1 MKKTLLMLALAAA
14 TLPLGVW
21 ANIEWRGGSSGNW
34 DDSANWSGT
43 VEPHRFHYD
52 TMKGAAATVTFRNAE
67 ALTSGLWVENGLDG
81 VVTFTADSLDKGLT
95 QTKDAGNVNIG
106 TGTQGALAISGGTYH
121 FANDIVVGNG
131 SWNENARGD
140 FVLNSGRA
148 ETHYWMVL
156 GVGTKA
162 NAQGNVT
169 VSGGELVV
177 GCRTNEVGVYVT
189 ADNGRI
195 EMGRAA
201 GSVTTF
207 MQTGGN
213 VSSQFD
219 NGPAL
224 IVGSADNTTAT
235 YTISNGTYTARSGNV
250 LIANGTGSIGTLN
263 ICGGTF
269 TAETIT
275 NGLGTATVN
284 LDGGTLA
291 ANADGTLI
299 ASGVTLKVGD
309 TESTI
314 ELTGQT
320 VTIDGN
326 VTGGGGDNSTSGVL
340 KVKGWGKL
348 IVTGKIQLDTLTVSP
363 NDYSLVAG
371 DNFSLTVDAA
381 SVFVRHLYGA
391 GTITTRAGVNT
402 GDGAF
407 YGKVSGAG
415 GFRTRGATTLYGLH
429 DYAGSVTF
437 ADNASLSLVS
447 SLDGISPLWRVDAS
461 DVNSITTNAEGK
473 VTAWASKVNSYAFS
487 NTDSQMTVS
496 DAYFGGK
503 QSVLTQNSSLAC
515 PIGGNDSIHGKAL
528 IGVARIVTKN
538 GKSVDQWGG
547 PMLYFPSSSA
557 NGAGNIRI
565 GERSSQ
571 GYWTKQTGGSSS
583 DEAGIWQ
590 NGSYGDKTFYYSEKI
605 QAFFNFPRFAS
616 TYAENIGGF
625 HSNIAIGEYM
635 GFTYNPSTAQRKQIE
650 TYLANKW
657 NITGMGKSLP
667 EVAVVMG
674 SGCTLDLGG
683 LDVTASSFN
692 GCGVVSNGT
701 LRTVDGKVT
710 QGDGSLTIPAVDGTT
725 YTLCTNDYQL
735 IITGASGKSV
745 TIVVPDER
753 VGDLDGRIFCEGDG
767 VTFKNTSGATL
778 DMSGYRNKN
787 GWWASGSFS
796 WTGGSSGEVKYWN
809 DAENWSGSDVPYRFQ
824 YSKLNGAAQ
833 TVTFNSA
840 ETIDGAIWIENGL
853 DGAITFTAESGEY
866 GVTQE
871 QSVTSNINIGTGNY
885 GALVIDGGRYHF
897 ANDILLGIG
906 TWADNARGDMFV
918 TSGRVETEYWLVLG
932 TTWDDPASNG
942 GWHTGAQGNFTI
954 EGGELVVGCRKDG
967 NGNYVIADN
976 GNIELGRAAG
986 STGTLNIFGGTVT
999 AQAIIKGA
1007 GTAIVN
1013 IDGGTLAPTASGTFI
1028 ASGIALNIGENG
1040 ATINLTGQDIVID
1053 GDLAGDGQLL
1063 VTGYGSV
1070 TVNGAV
1076 SLAGLA
1082 FEPWN
1087 VSETVV
1093 NKSSQYTLKLTA
1105 DSVSV
1110 ATLDGGAV
1118 IETAHGVTAQSGTFF
1133 GTIGG
1138 EGGFT
1143 KTGSSDAVM
1152 TLKGISRY
1160 AGDLKIQKGVFSIA
1174 SYLTDDMIYYD
1185 LDASNTGKWVME
1197 TSDGVTYVN
1206 SMAGSVGLTF
1216 VPMYDTTSKI
1226 KLASSS
1232 EYFGGKPVMM
1242 LSEGSAYRPNYSGVW
1257 LRGKRAKS
1265 VFAVYQNNTVVTRS
1279 GNSPD
1284 YDYAETQC
1292 IFDSGNWNDTIRFGA
1307 HNYQGSGVIAQ
1318 RREYWYGFS
1327 NYEHLW
1333 ATTKNRWAN
1342 HTWPLF
1348 IDGSNDRSYVPGK
1361 ISVLRF
1367 TDTVATSSNRH
1378 DVFGRYE
1385 HTFNGA
1391 VAEVLGLNDWTSLE
1405 AYTAIEAYLMNKW
1418 SCDEGANYTYIPNV
1432 DVVVSSGATLDLGG
1446 FNVSAASFYGAGTI
1460 KNGTLRTSDN
1470 TYRQGKGKLTIT
1482 AVDGG
1487 TYIAAGSD
1495 YKLEVT
1501 GGAGKSVTI
1510 HIPEGWLGANANT
1523 YTYIT
1528 CDASNVAFTF
1538 EGDALEY
1545 TDMGDGRYRFGS
1557 APVEPEEPEQ
1567 PEESGEYDFGEY
1579 GTENALDNA
1588 NEESQDDNEA
1598 GLAFPGAYG
1607 WGRFAVGARASS
1619 SPTIYHV
1626 TNLKDSGTGSLRD
1639 AVSKPN
1645 RIIVFDVSGVIK
1657 ISSRITFSSNL
1668 YVAGQTAPGEGITV
1682 YGNGCSFSGASNIIC
1697 RYLRWR
1703 MGHIGSSGKDCAGI
1717 ANGANMIFDHCSFSW
1732 GLDETF
1738 SINPDGKGT
1747 YPHNITLQNCIFG
1760 QGLMTHSAG
1769 GLMQADY
1776 VTLFRNLYVDNS
1788 TRNNKVKGINQYA
1801 NNIVYNW
1808 KNGCYIMGGDSSGA
1822 SYCTIES
1829 SLFINGPVSG
1839 NANALGGGNSD
1850 FHFYGND
1857 NWQDKNQNGVLD
1869 ASIVT
1874 HNGGGDSVAK
1884 SVIENKVGTLPA
1896 LPLYAGNT
1904 LLENNLRKVGA
1915 SLPYRDQSDCY
1926 MIDEVRTV
1934 GRSGGLITY
1943 EDTLAIGAPD
1953 TWDWWAGNMRTDS
1966 DNDGIPDEWE
1976 DAHGLNKNNYSDA
1989 LAKTLD
1995 GTRLNIEVYI
2005 NSITADSRQFFLR
2018 APITLRADTATTK
2031 TIKLVWRDYTYGE
2044 IGFSIELL
2052 ENGSWKQVGRARQN
2066 ATSFTVG
2073 GLTPST
2079 SYTFRVRAVAKQGNS
2094 YVYSEPA
2101 EVTTYT
2107 RQKETGEVD
2116 IDTYQPNVTMVSG
2129 GGTWNTSTTSTWI
2142 EGKAYA
2148 NGDKVLLNT
2157 EASANVL
2164 VQNGSTA
2171 PESVVVNGTGVVMLN
2186 RACNLSG
2193 AMSLNKG
2200 NSGTLVLQK
2209 STVNN
2214 QTKTSAATYTG
2225 KVVNHGGTIE
2235 FDTIANG
2242 GSASALGASTAD
2254 ALNWVFDG
2262 GTYKYTGSSAS
2273 TDRNAT
2279 FRKTSTLNIA
2289 NSGTT
2294 LTMTGAME
2302 GTGDFVLDGAGTLAI
2317 PDANTFFG
2325 AKTRDAIIRGG
2336 TLHLTTTG
2344 DSGSARNFANGNTI
2358 KNLHLAGG
2366 RVVFNSANEEY
2377 QTYSVPMYIEDGT
2390 VNEVTLATH
2399 CYMNSRLIGNGDVQF
2414 NISHVRAQFKSNMS
2428 DFTGTVTAHGNQT
2441 NSKYRPSFYHGSYWN
2456 YPKTRFNLTGTISMA
2471 SKSRHVT
2478 CHIGGL
2484 SGESSATLSG
2494 SDTKSSGSGTTWYVG
2509 YANSNEE
2516 FAGAIDDYN
2525 SDRSAKGTTSVVK
2538 VGTGYWRL
2546 TGSSSHSG
2554 TTTVDEGSLIVDGS
2568 LPASSAVIVEDG
2580 GTLQGGGTNYK
2591 NIYGSVT
2598 VKSGGTLRAGDYLS
2612 TTDGVTDGF
2621 ETVFGNAQLYLDGG
2635 VTLESGSRVVIPVAR
2650 SSSNSNSL
2658 ISSRLRP
2665 KSGSSF
2671 NIAEGVTLEFDLSL
2685 VDALEENETIAVF
2698 SLVPSFSGAFAAIEP
2713 ATPGRGLMWDT
2724 SKLYTEKYVK
2734 VVKDPNYVPDMTPST
2749 NDVSATVSAVSELDA
2764 YNALDIAVP
2773 SDVASVV
2780 DAATYKS
2787 YFKYTYKDNGN
2798 GTFDVAIS
2806 GVADEIVA
2814 SVVDSVLDALRNQTC
2829 GDDGCVEIKVFPG
2842 LYYATY
2848 GDTTPNIDALTERV
2862 LAWETSWR
2870 AQKQAGKKHYVR
2882 IDISPNATAATG
2894 LTSALAAVVFEGS
2907 GDAFAIG
2914 DVTPANGLPLT
2925 GIVVQE
2931 AGSTLP
2937 LTVTRSGDAFAVS
2950 PVLPGGA
2957 TVAFELDAASTVA
2970 LTCTNGTAFA
2980 DGDALSLDALMSS
2993 VSGQTPVFEPAAP
3006 GKGLLWDASGL
3017 FSDMTLAV
3025 VVDPNYNPLPDTVE
3039 VANPVGELS
3048 SDDADAIVAN
3058 AAVGAPSNAT
3068 SAGLTDDDITSYTNL
3083 FCLVK
3088 RGPDTNGRY
3097 AVSAEMTADGTN
3109 RVAAALNEAVAN
3121 AVGPRLSSLAAATDG
3136 MNVQITGIPGLW
3148 YSIKA
3153 GDAVTGRTEG
3163 DRTQAGKGGAVR
3175 LLFPH
3180 YDGSGFYEILVNIR
3194 KR

>member
-1 MKKTLLMLALAAA
+1 MSSIKNKMKTGINRLAIAVAAVFATAGAALGLDNVWQGDDDGYWETKANWSAYDTADAWWIVNDAA
-14 TLPLGVW
+14 TSKTIKFRTATDASPTGTFAIATDGVVFSGDNDNCGVHVTNDHMFVGVW
-21 ANIEWRGGSSGNW
+21 ANGSLEVT
-34 DDSANWSGT
+34 SGT
-43 VEPHRFHYD
+43 H
-52 TMKGAAATVTFRNAE
+52 N
-67 ALTSGLWVENGLDG
+67 TSQDLRVAWGEWWNSSPTA
-81 VVTFTADSLDKGLT
+81 TFTL
-95 QTKDAGNVNIG
+95 
-106 TGTQGALAISGGTYH
+106 SGGN
-121 FANDIVVGNG
+121 FNVG
-131 SWNENARGD
+131 
-140 FVLNSGRA
+140 
-148 ETHYWMVL
+148 
-156 GVGTKA
+156 
-162 NAQGNVT
+162 GN
-169 VSGGELVV
+169 LVV
-177 GCRTNEVGVYVT
+177 GATSASG
-189 ADNGRI
+189 
-195 EMGRAA
+195 AA
-201 GSVTTF
+201 TGTVAVA
-207 MQTGGN
+207 GGN
-213 VSSQFD
+213 LAVGTASDAKEIQLGTSQ
-219 NGPAL
+219 
-224 IVGSADNTTAT
+224 GSA
-235 YTISNGTYTARSGNV
+235 
-250 LIANGTGSIGTLN
+250 GTLN
-263 ICGGTF
+263 ITAGTVSVAKIVGG
-269 TAETIT
+269 A
-275 NGLGTATVN
+275 GTATVN
-284 LDGGTLA
+284 LNGGTLKPT
-291 ANADGTLI
+291 ADGTLI
-299 ASGVTLKVGD
+299 GEGVTLTVGA
-309 TESTI
+309 TESVI

-320 VTIDGN
+320 VTISNN
-326 VTGGGGDNSTSGVL
+326 VAGVNGISQTSGVL
-340 KVKGWGKL
+340 KVKGWGTL
-348 IVTGKIQLDTLTVSP
+348 IVTGEIRLDTLTVSP
-363 NDYSLVAG
+363 NDYSSVAG
-371 DNFSLTVDAA
+371 DNFSLTIDAA

-391 GTITTRAGVNT
+391 GTITTRSGVNT

-407 YGKVSGAG
+407 YGKISGAG
-415 GFRTRGATTLYGLH
+415 GFRTRGATSLYGLH
-429 DYAGSVTF
+429 DFAGSVTF

-447 SLDGISPLWRVDAS
+447 SLDGLSPLWRVDAS

-473 VTAWASKVNSYAFS
+473 VTAWASQTSLGAFS
-487 NTDSQMTVS
+487 NESSAMEVTT
-496 DAYFGGK
+496 AHFGGK
-503 QSVLTQNSSLAC
+503 SSVLTSGSRLTSSWTNDGSASAGHHTDST
-515 PIGGNDSIHGKAL
+515 IGAICVESHGGGGAIL
-528 IGVARIVTKN
+528 LQYDGVNNRYVGRRNNT
-538 GKSVDQWGG
+538 STWD
-547 PMLYFPSSSA
+547 
-557 NGAGNIRI
+557 
-565 GERSSQ
+565 
-571 GYWTKQTGGSSS
+571 YWTRMTASSKS
-583 DEAGIWQ
+583 TTDGIWQ
-590 NGSYGDKTFYYSEKI
+590 NSVYTDT
-605 QAFFNFPRFAS
+605 
-616 TYAENIGGF
+616 TYHSDERIVAISGFERQSNVTSISIGGGAG
-625 HSNIAIGEYM
+625 SIAIGEYM

-657 NITGMGKSLP
+657 NIDGMGKSLP
-667 EVAVVMG
+667 QVAVTMAKG
-674 SGCTLDLGG
+674 STLDLGG
-683 LDVTASSFN
+683 LDLTVASFT
-692 GCGVVSNGT
+692 GCGLVQNGT
-701 LRTVDGKVT
+701 LRTADGKVT
-710 QGDGSLTIPAVDGTT
+710 QGEGELTIPAVDGTT
-725 YTLCTNDYQL
+725 YNLCTNDYQL
-735 IITGASGKSV
+735 IITGASGKNV
-745 TIVVPDER
+745 TIVVPDGR
-753 VGDLDGRIFCEGDG
+753 VDKLDGYIFCEGDG
-767 VTFKNTSGATL
+767 VTFKNTSGDTL
-778 DMSGYRNKN
+778 DMSGYKNKN

-796 WTGGSSGEVKYWN
+796 WTGGSSDEVKYWN
-809 DAENWSGSDVPYRFQ
+809 DAANWSGSDVPYRFQ

-840 ETIDGAIWIENGL
+840 ETIDTAIWIENGL
-853 DGAITFTAESGEY
+853 DGVITFTGESDEY
-866 GVTQE
+866 GITQE

-885 GALVIDGGRYHF
+885 GALAIDGGRYHF

-906 TWADNARGDMFV
+906 TWAENARGDMFV

-932 TTWDDPASNG
+932 TTWEDPASDG
-942 GWHTGAQGNFTI
+942 TWHTGAQGNFTI
-954 EGGELVVGCRKDG
+954 EGGELVVGYR
-967 NGNYVIADN
+967 NGAIADN

-1053 GDLAGDGQLL
+1053 GDLAGDGSLT

-1076 SLAGLA
+1076 TLAGLA

-1087 VSETVV
+1087 VSETIV
-1093 NKSSQYTLKLTA
+1093 NKAPGHTIKFTA
-1105 DSVSV
+1105 DSIAV

-1118 IETAHGVTAQSGTFF
+1118 VETANGVTAQSGTFY

-1152 TLKGISRY
+1152 TLKGIGRY
-1160 AGDLKIQKGVFSIA
+1160 AGDLKIQKGVFAVA
-1174 SYLTDDMIYYD
+1174 SYLTSDMIYYD
-1185 LDASNTGKWVME
+1185 FDSSDTGKWWLE
-1197 TSDGVTYVN
+1197 TSDGVTNVN
-1206 SMAGSVGLTF
+1206 ALAGSVGETF
-1216 VPMYDTTSKI
+1216 VPMYDTTTKI
-1226 KLASSS
+1226 RLASSS
-1232 EYFGGKPVMM
+1232 DYFGGKPVMM
-1242 LSEGSAYRPNYSGVW
+1242 LSEGVAYKPNYSGVW

-1265 VFAVYQNNTVVTRS
+1265 VFAVYQNNTVVTQS

-1284 YDYAETQC
+1284 YDYAEAQC

-1348 IDGSNDRSYVPGK
+1348 IDGSNARSYVPGK

-1391 VAEVLGLNDWTSLE
+1391 VAEVLGLNGWTSLE

-1418 SCDEGANYTYIPNV
+1418 SCDDAANYTYIPNV
-1432 DVVVSSGATLDLGG
+1432 NVVLSSGATLDLGG
-1446 FNVSAASFYGAGTI
+1446 FDVSVASFYGAGTI
-1460 KNGTLRTSDN
+1460 KNGTLRTSTN
-1470 TYRQGKGKLTIT
+1470 TYRQGKGKLTIP
-1482 AVDGG
+1482 AVDRG

-1495 YKLEVT
+1495 YKLEIT
-1501 GGAGKSVTI
+1501 GGADKSVTI

-1528 CDASNVAFTF
+1528 CDATNVAFTF
-1538 EGDALEY
+1538 DGDALEY

-1557 APVEPEEPEQ
+1557 APVEPDEPDE
-1567 PEESGEYDFGEY
+1567 PEESGDYDFGEY
-1579 GTENALDNA
+1579 GTENTLDNA
-1588 NEESQDDNEA
+1588 NEEALDDSEA

-1607 WGRFAVGARASS
+1607 WGRFAKGARGSS
-1619 SPTIYHV
+1619 SPTVYHV
-1626 TNLKDSGTGSLRD
+1626 TNLNDSGTGSLRD
-1639 AVSKPN
+1639 AVSKSN
-1645 RIIVFDVSGVIK
+1645 RIVVFDVSGVIK
-1657 ISSRITFSSNL
+1657 ISSRITFASNL
-1668 YVAGQTAPGEGITV
+1668 YIAGQTAPGEGITV
-1682 YGNGCSFSGASNIIC
+1682 YGNGCSFSGANNIIC

-1747 YPHNITLQNCIFG
+1747 YPQNITLQNCIFG

-1769 GLMQADY
+1769 GLMQANY
-1776 VTLFRNLYVDNS
+1776 ITLYRNLYVDNS

-1808 KNGCYIMGGDSSGA
+1808 KNGCYIMGGDSSGS
-1822 SYCTIES
+1822 SYCTIQS

-1857 NWQDKNQNGVLD
+1857 NWQDKNQDGVLN
-1869 ASIVT
+1869 ASCIDNSQT
-1874 HNGGGDSVAK
+1874 GGGKMEELAT
-1884 SVIENKVGTLPA
+1884 IESKIGAVPS

-1904 LLENNLRKVGA
+1904 LLDNNLRKVGA

-1943 EDTLAIGAPD
+1943 ENTLAIGAPD
-1953 TWDWWAGNMRTDS
+1953 TWEWWAGNKRTDT
-1966 DNDGIPDEWE
+1966 DNDGIPDDWE
-1976 DAHGLNKNNYSDA
+1976 TAHGLNPNSAADA

-2005 NSITADSRQFFLR
+2005 NSITADDRQFFLR

-2031 TIKLVWRDYTYGE
+2031 TIKLAWRDYTYGE

-2079 SYTFRVRAVAKQGNS
+2079 SYTFRVRAVAKNGNS

-2116 IDTYQPNVTMVSG
+2116 IDTYQPNYTLAAGQKYWDDSHRYWVENAIYSD
-2129 GGTWNTSTTSTWI
+2129 ND
-2142 EGKAYA
+2142 GKS
-2148 NGDKVLLNT
+2148 KVLLNT
-2157 EASANVL
+2157 D
-2164 VQNGSTA
+2164 GSEGLTITSSVA
-2171 PESVVVNGTGVVMLN
+2171 PESIVANGTGVASLYRV
-2186 RACNLSG
+2186 SQIGG
-2193 AMSLNKG
+2193 ATSINKG
-2200 NSGTLVLQK
+2200 NTGTLVLSAGGK
-2209 STVNN
+2209 S
-2214 QTKTSAATYTG
+2214 SAATYTG

-2235 FDTIANG
+2235 FDSIANG

-2262 GTYKYTGSSAS
+2262 GTYKYTGGNAS

-2456 YPKTRFNLTGTISMA
+2456 YPSTRFNLTGKISMA

-2478 CHIGGL
+2478 CKIGGL
-2484 SGESSATLSG
+2484 SGGSEATLSG

-2546 TGSSSHSG
+2546 TGNSDHCG
-2554 TTTVDEGSLIVDGS
+2554 HTTVDDGALIVNGT
-2568 LPASSAVIVEDG
+2568 LPSKSKVYVNDG
-2580 GTLQGGGTNYK
+2580 GTLQGKGK
-2591 NIYGSVT
+2591 IYGAIT
-2598 VKSGGTLRAGDYLS
+2598 VYSGGTLRAGDYVS
-2612 TTDGVTDGF
+2612 ADDGATEGF
-2621 ETVFGNAQLYLDGG
+2621 DDSFGSAELYFEGG
-2635 VTLESGSRVVIPVAR
+2635 LTLESGSRVVIPVAR
-2650 SSSNSNSL
+2650 KSSDNSL
-2658 ISSRLRP
+2658 MASRLRP
-2665 KSGSSF
+2665 KNAF
-2671 NIAEGVTLEFDLSL
+2671 NIAEGVTLEFDLSK
-2685 VDALEENETIAVF
+2685 VDELKAGEKIYVM
-2698 SLVPSFSGAFAAIEP
+2698 SLVPTFGDHKVFDQIEP
-2713 ATPGRGLMWDT
+2713 ATPGHGLKWDT
-2724 SKLYTEKYVK
+2724 SKLYTEKYVS
-2734 VVKDPNYVPDMTPST
+2734 VVKDDSFVWNLTPYEAGGR
-2749 NDVSATVSAVSELDA
+2749 SATISAASASDAFDALTVQRPSLSGTYLSEEA
-2764 YNALDIAVP
+2764 YKNF
-2773 SDVASVV
+2773 
-2780 DAATYKS
+2780 
-2787 YFKYTYKDNGN
+2787 FKYNSVNNGN
-2798 GTFDVAIS
+2798 GTFTETIVGI
-2806 GVADEIVA
+2806 ADE
-2814 SVVDSVLDALRNQTC
+2814 VVDEVANSTLEALLNQEA
-2829 GDDGCVEIKVFPG
+2829 GSDGCVAIAVKPG
-2842 LYYATY
+2842 LFY
-2848 GDTTPNIDALTERV
+2848 GISSDTTANIATPTRYKAGDYVWRVPKPSGDA
-2862 LAWETSWR
+2862 
-2870 AQKQAGKKHYVR
+2870 KFVR
-2882 IDISPNATAATG
+2882 IDIGASATDSDSFHGASVLVAAIDVNNNSFIRSTVVSSTVQDVRGAITLGNGAALQIEDSQLQGLVDGSEFSILDNPSKWIMTG
-2894 LTSALAAVVFEGS
+2894 EFASIAPATPGEGLVWDTSRLYDGSMTLSVVLDHILVDPENLPTELTE
-2907 GDAFAIG
+2907 D
-2914 DVTPANGLPLT
+2914 
-2925 GIVVQE
+2925 E
-2931 AGSTLP
+2931 
-2937 LTVTRSGDAFAVS
+2937 
-2950 PVLPGGA
+2950 
-2957 TVAFELDAASTVA
+2957 ASTVVEKGEIVAPDDIGLDDTEKNAYKNMLA
-2970 LTCTNGTAFA
+2970 LVSVPDGNGKYTIEAVLTQSGTN
-2980 DGDALSLDALMSS
+2980 D
-2993 VSGQTPVFEPAAP
+2993 VVAAVESAINENVGP
-3006 GKGLLWDASGL
+3006 K
-3017 FSDMTLAV
+3017 
-3025 VVDPNYNPLPDTVE
+3025 LPQI
-3039 VANPVGELS
+3039 VAA
-3048 SDDADAIVAN
+3048 SDD
-3058 AAVGAPSNAT
+3058 
-3068 SAGLTDDDITSYTNL
+3068 TN
-3083 FCLVK
+3083 
-3088 RGPDTNGRY
+3088 
-3097 AVSAEMTADGTN
+3097 VS
-3109 RVAAALNEAVAN
+3109 V
-3121 AVGPRLSSLAAATDG
+3121 
-3136 MNVQITGIPGLW
+3136 TGIPGLF
-3148 YSIKA
+3148 YSVKSGDSLNGMSEGNRSRA
-3153 GDAVTGRTEG
+3153 GHGGEVTL
-3163 DRTQAGKGGAVR
+3163 K
-3175 LLFPH
+3175 FPS
-3180 YDGSGFYEILVNIR
+3180 YSGMGFYRILVNI
-3194 KR
+3194 KDK